1 MVFKNPEVQ
10 KFIIPGI
17 GNNGDKFLNL
27 FLSVILACVYHNI
40 LKFISMVDLKTK
52 YLGIE
57 LKNPVIVGAS
67 NLVTK
72 LDNVK
77 RAEQAG
83 AAAIVYKSLFEEQI
97 QLESA
102 QLDDALEEYNERN
115 AEMVKLFPTIE
126 HAGPEEHLVNLRK
139 VKESVNIPVIA
150 SLNAIYKE
158 SWVEYAKLL
167 EQTGVNGLELNFFYV
182 PRDTETD
189 GRDVR
194 NQQVDILKEIKSNV
208 KIPIS
213 VKLSPFYANPLNIVA
228 QMDKLG
234 VNGFVMFNR
243 LFQPDIDIEKQEH
256 YSPFNLSNPEDHKL
270 SLRFAGLIYGTI
282 TGSICANTGIYTGVD
297 VVKMILAGADCVQIV
312 STVYKNKVEYIAT
325 ILRDLESWMESK
337 KYSRLDDFKGKLSNK
352 KTNDPFVYKRAQ
364 YIDLLLKSDQIF
376 KKFPV
381 V

>member
-1 MVFKNPEVQ
+1 
-10 KFIIPGI
+10 
-17 GNNGDKFLNL
+17 
-27 FLSVILACVYHNI
+27 
-40 LKFISMVDLKTK
+40 MVDLKTK

-57 LKNPVIVGAS
+57 LKNPIIVGAS

-158 SWVEYAKLL
+158 SWIEYAKLL
-167 EQTGVNGLELNFFYV
+167 EQTGVNGLELNFFYI

-189 GRDVR
+189 GRDVT
-194 NQQVDILKEIKSNV
+194 NQQVDILKEIKSVV

-213 VKLSPFYANPLNIVA
+213 VKLSPFYANPMNIIA
-228 QMDKLG
+228 KMDKLG
-234 VNGFVMFNR
+234 VNGFVLFNR
-243 LFQPDIDIEKQEH
+243 MFQPDIDIEKQEH

-270 SLRFAGLIYGTI
+270 SLRFAGLIYGTV

-325 ILRDLESWMESK
+325 ILKDVATWMESK
-337 KYSRLDDFKGKLSNK
+337 SYSKLDEFKGKLSNK

-376 KKFPV
+376 KKFPMV
-381 V
+381 